1 LAPTRVEASDARHNA
16 EIVGPHNEA
25 ALRPDLLSPREK
37 NPKFEPPLFLPP
49 MCSRC
54 RGEARQLGQRWCR
67 QCRTVY
73 ERERR
78 QRDRHAERTGAP
90 RAAPIEFGWGF
101 EVCGERFASFRALG
115 QRYAP
120 GCGQRFPAWHQGQI
134 YCCNGHGRGA
144 VMHSADC
151 PLIAKA
157 PLPQSARGG

>member
-25 ALRPDLLSPREK
+25 ARRPDRLSPREK
-37 NPKFEPPLFLPP
+37 NSKIQESQPCARCGTEPRQPAQRWGR
-49 MCSRC
+49 RC
-54 RGEARQLGQRWCR
+54 RTA
-67 QCRTVY
+67 Y

-78 QRDRHAERTGAP
+78 RQRRYAECVPTSCVTPAG
-90 RAAPIEFGWGF
+90 FGWGF
-101 EVCGERFASFRALG
+101 EVCGERGVAYRAEG
-115 QRYAP
+115 WAP

-151 PLIAKA
+151 PLVAKA
-157 PLPQSARGG
+157 PLSAPTGRQ